1 MNATLRRECSI
12 YLRFYENYGNNSYVY
27 HVLNAFNNITSGLSI
42 GKYLINV
49 VIEYYYTYMPYMS
62 RIQKICW
69 DVAICKCHAYI
80 LCAQTSI

>member
-1 MNATLRRECSI
+1 MNATIPRECSI

-42 GKYLINV
+42 RKYLINV
-49 VIEYYYTYMPYMS
+49 VIEYYYTYTS
-62 RIQKICW
+62 RLQKIRW